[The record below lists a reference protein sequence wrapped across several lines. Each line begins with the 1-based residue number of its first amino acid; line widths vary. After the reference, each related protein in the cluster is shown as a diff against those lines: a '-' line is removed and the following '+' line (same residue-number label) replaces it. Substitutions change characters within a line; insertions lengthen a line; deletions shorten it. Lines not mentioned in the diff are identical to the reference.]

1 MQKSK
6 VEARQSGTKL
16 EIMERAAQLFA
27 EQGYGSVGISE
38 VGEVAGLGRGAL
50 YYHIGSKEELLCDIM
65 TNYMERLLANAEQ
78 IVATTSATKERI
90 ERLSKGFMATMF
102 ESRSAMTVCFR
113 EVHSLGDEKRAGVLG
128 LHGQYQEIWERVF
141 KEGEKNGECRAVNRL
156 ETKAILGMYF
166 YSFLW
171 VRADGP
177 STSDEIAEHF
187 SGIVT
192 RALLLKG

>member
-1 MQKSK
+1 
-6 VEARQSGTKL
+6 
-16 EIMERAAQLFA
+16 MERAAQLFA

-65 TNYMERLLANAEQ
+65 TNYMKRLL
-78 IVATTSATKERI
+78 VSAERI
-90 ERLSKGFMATMF
+90 IETTQTAGDRIRRLSKSFMETMF

-113 EVHSLGDEKRAGVLG
+113 EVHSLGEEKRAGVLG

-141 KEGEKNGECRAVNRL
+141 KEGEKSGECRPVNRL

-171 VRADGP
+171 VRAEGP

-192 RALLLKG
+192 RAVLLES